1 MTIYTSDVGRGVNQP
16 ISNVKSKLSDVLK
29 AEFVE
34 GFNNSGIVSYYRASD
49 WDKLNS
55 ENNHQVYGK
64 KEAENVLNKYG
75 ISYISVP
82 DYGLSKDA
90 LDSIVNFQIEHL
102 TRTQILSSSPSSW
115 VVDAARFSSNI
126 IGNPSTW
133 IVITLIISV
142 IIFRRKRL
150 NIK

>member
-16 ISNVKSKLSDVLK
+16 ISNVKSKLSDVIK
-29 AEFVE
+29 AEFIE
-34 GFNNSGIVSYYRASD
+34 GFNNSGIVSYYRESD
-49 WDKLNS
+49 WDRLNS
-55 ENNHQVYGK
+55 ESNHQVYGK

-75 ISYISVP
+75 ISYILVP
-82 DYGLSKDA
+82 DYGLSKAA

-102 TRTQILSSSPSSW
+102 ARAQILSSSPSGW
-115 VVDAARFSSNI
+115 VTHTARISSNI